1 MHISEHIVL
10 KQNSI
15 SDNCDNHSQMNACLI
30 EVLLIIILKK
40 ETKLGKGFKMTQEAR
55 QGRHAHSLISRL
67 VAGCAAM
74 ALSAVIAV
82 TTPSIGASAAELN
95 IYSHRQQFLLQPFL
109 DAFTAE
115 TGISTKVV
123 YASKGLA
130 QRLLAEG
137 EASPADVILTVDIAR
152 LSEYAD
158 LDLLAPVDSAV
169 LNANIPAKLRA
180 SDNRWFALST
190 RARLL
195 VTSKDRVAADA
206 ISDIEELAD
215 PMWEG
220 RVCTRK
226 GSHVYNRSLLASIIA
241 ANGED
246 VAEAWA
252 DALVGNMARR
262 AQGNDRAQAKGIFE
276 GQCDVAIMNHY
287 YYGKMLHGDKED
299 QRQWA
304 DSIRL
309 VFTNQDNRG
318 NHVNISG
325 GGVAKHSP
333 NRGNA
338 VRFLEFLTQPTAQQ
352 LYGEVNFEYP
362 VNPSVEPGGVLQGF
376 GEFKPDDLPIER
388 LAELA
393 PQAQVIIDRTG
404 W

>member
-1 MHISEHIVL
+1 MTKV
-10 KQNSI
+10 KSI
-15 SDNCDNHSQMNACLI
+15 NRTARMT
-30 EVLLIIILKK
+30 VKLLLRRVATSAI
-40 ETKLGKGFKMTQEAR
+40 GM
-55 QGRHAHSLISRL
+55 L
-67 VAGCAAM
+67 VGLTGIAT
-74 ALSAVIAV
+74 SAN
-82 TTPSIGASAAELN
+82 AAELN

-115 TGISTKVV
+115 TGITTNVV

-130 QRLLAEG
+130 QRLKAEG

-158 LDLLAPVDSAV
+158 LDLLSPVDSAV
-169 LNANIPAKLRA
+169 LNAAIPSELRA

-190 RARLL
+190 RARLV
-195 VTSKDRVAADA
+195 VTSKERVAADA
-206 ISDIEELAD
+206 ISNIEELAD
-215 PMWEG
+215 PQWEG

-241 ANGED
+241 ANGKD
-246 VAEAWA
+246 AAEAWA
-252 DALVGNMARR
+252 DGLVANMARR

-299 QRQWA
+299 HRAWA
-304 DSIRL
+304 NSIRL
-309 VFTNQDNRG
+309 VFTNQGGRG
-318 NHVNISG
+318 NHINISG
-325 GGVAKHSP
+325 GGVAKYSP
-333 NRGNA
+333 NRENA
-338 VRFLEFLTQPTAQQ
+338 VAFLEFLTGSLAQQ

-362 VNPSVEPGGVLQGF
+362 VNRSVAPGGVLQSF
-376 GEFKPDDLPIER
+376 GEFKPDALPIER

-393 PQAQVIIDRTG
+393 PQAQMIIDRTG

>member
-1 MHISEHIVL
+1 MTKV
-10 KQNSI
+10 KSI
-15 SDNCDNHSQMNACLI
+15 NRMARMTVNP
-30 EVLLIIILKK
+30 LLRRVA
-40 ETKLGKGFKMTQEAR
+40 TSVFSM
-55 QGRHAHSLISRL
+55 L
-67 VAGCAAM
+67 VGLTGIAA
-74 ALSAVIAV
+74 SAN
-82 TTPSIGASAAELN
+82 AAELN

-115 TGISTKVV
+115 TGITTNVV

-130 QRLLAEG
+130 QRLKAEG

-158 LDLLAPVDSAV
+158 LDLLSPVDSAV
-169 LNANIPAKLRA
+169 LNAAIPSELRA

-190 RARLL
+190 RARLV
-195 VTSKDRVAADA
+195 VTSKERVAADA
-206 ISDIEELAD
+206 ISNIEELAD
-215 PMWEG
+215 PQWEG

-241 ANGED
+241 ANGKD
-246 VAEAWA
+246 AAEAWA
-252 DALVGNMARR
+252 DGLVANMARR

-299 QRQWA
+299 HRAWA
-304 DSIRL
+304 NSIRL
-309 VFTNQDNRG
+309 VFTNQAGRG
-318 NHVNISG
+318 NHINISG
-325 GGVAKHSP
+325 GGVAKYSP
-333 NRGNA
+333 NRENA
-338 VRFLEFLTQPTAQQ
+338 VAFLEFLTGSLAQQ

-362 VNPSVEPGGVLQGF
+362 VNRSVAPGGVLQSF
-376 GEFKPDDLPIER
+376 GEFKPDALPIER

-393 PQAQVIIDRTG
+393 PQAQMIIDRTG

>member
-1 MHISEHIVL
+1 M
-10 KQNSI
+10 
-15 SDNCDNHSQMNACLI
+15 
-30 EVLLIIILKK
+30 
-40 ETKLGKGFKMTQEAR
+40 TKATSTNRTARMAVNPVIRRLATAVVGMVVGFTGIA
-55 QGRHAHSLISRL
+55 AS
-67 VAGCAAM
+67 AG
-74 ALSAVIAV
+74 
-82 TTPSIGASAAELN
+82 AAELN
-95 IYSHRQQFLLQPFL
+95 VYSHRQQFLLQPFL

-115 TGISTKVV
+115 TGIATNVV

-130 QRLLAEG
+130 QRLKAEG

-158 LDLLAPVDSAV
+158 LDLLSPVDSAV
-169 LNANIPAKLRA
+169 LNANIPAELRA

-190 RARLL
+190 RARLV
-195 VTSKDRVAADA
+195 VTSKERVAADA

-215 PMWEG
+215 PKWEG

-241 ANGED
+241 AKGED
-246 VAEAWA
+246 AAEAWA
-252 DALVGNMARR
+252 DGLVANMARR

-299 QRQWA
+299 HRAWA
-304 DSIRL
+304 NSIRL
-309 VFTNQDNRG
+309 VFTNQGGRG

-325 GGVAKHSP
+325 GGVARHSP
-333 NRGNA
+333 NRENA
-338 VRFLEFLTQPTAQQ
+338 IKFLEFLTQPVAQQ

-362 VNPSVEPGGVLQGF
+362 VNRSVAPGGVLQSF
-376 GEFKPDDLPIER
+376 GEFKSDALPIER

-393 PQAQVIIDRTG
+393 PQAQMIIDRTG

>member
-1 MHISEHIVL
+1 MTKV
-10 KQNSI
+10 KSI
-15 SDNCDNHSQMNACLI
+15 NRTARMT
-30 EVLLIIILKK
+30 VKLLLRRVA
-40 ETKLGKGFKMTQEAR
+40 T
-55 QGRHAHSLISRL
+55 SLISTL
-67 VAGCAAM
+67 VGLTGIAT
-74 ALSAVIAV
+74 SAN
-82 TTPSIGASAAELN
+82 AAELN

-115 TGISTKVV
+115 TGITTNVV

-130 QRLLAEG
+130 QRLKAEG

-158 LDLLAPVDSAV
+158 LDLLSPVDSAV
-169 LNANIPAKLRA
+169 LNAAIPSELRA

-190 RARLL
+190 RARLV
-195 VTSKDRVAADA
+195 VTSKERVAADA
-206 ISDIEELAD
+206 ISNIEELAD
-215 PMWEG
+215 PQWEG

-241 ANGED
+241 ANGKD
-246 VAEAWA
+246 AAEAWA
-252 DALVGNMARR
+252 DGLVANMARR

-299 QRQWA
+299 HRAWA
-304 DSIRL
+304 NSIRL
-309 VFTNQDNRG
+309 VFTNQGSRG
-318 NHVNISG
+318 NHINISG

-333 NRGNA
+333 NRENA
-338 VRFLEFLTQPTAQQ
+338 VAFLEFLTGSLAQQ

-362 VNPSVEPGGVLQGF
+362 VNRSVAPGGVLQSF
-376 GEFKPDDLPIER
+376 GEFKPDALPIER

-393 PQAQVIIDRTG
+393 PQAQMIIDRTG

>member
-1 MHISEHIVL
+1 MTKVRSINRTTRMTVNPLLRRVATSVIS
-10 KQNSI
+10 
-15 SDNCDNHSQMNACLI
+15 M
-30 EVLLIIILKK
+30 
-40 ETKLGKGFKMTQEAR
+40 
-55 QGRHAHSLISRL
+55 L
-67 VAGCAAM
+67 VALTGIAT
-74 ALSAVIAV
+74 SAN
-82 TTPSIGASAAELN
+82 AAELN

-115 TGISTKVV
+115 TGITTNVV

-130 QRLLAEG
+130 QRLKAEG

-158 LDLLAPVDSAV
+158 LDLLSPVDSAV
-169 LNANIPAKLRA
+169 LNAAIPSELRA

-190 RARLL
+190 RARLV
-195 VTSKDRVAADA
+195 VTSKERVAADA
-206 ISDIEELAD
+206 ISNIEELAD
-215 PMWEG
+215 PQWEG

-246 VAEAWA
+246 AAEAWA
-252 DALVGNMARR
+252 DGLVANMARR

-299 QRQWA
+299 HRAWA
-304 DSIRL
+304 NSIRL
-309 VFTNQDNRG
+309 VFTNQGGRG
-318 NHVNISG
+318 NHINISG
-325 GGVAKHSP
+325 GGVAKYSP
-333 NRGNA
+333 NRENA
-338 VRFLEFLTQPTAQQ
+338 VAFLEFLTGSLAQQ

-362 VNPSVEPGGVLQGF
+362 VNRSVAPGGVLQSF
-376 GEFKPDDLPIER
+376 GEFKPDALPIER

-393 PQAQVIIDRTG
+393 PQAQMIIDRTG

>member
-1 MHISEHIVL
+1 MAKV
-10 KQNSI
+10 KSI
-15 SDNCDNHSQMNACLI
+15 NRTARMTGN
-30 EVLLIIILKK
+30 LLLRRFATSVIC
-40 ETKLGKGFKMTQEAR
+40 M
-55 QGRHAHSLISRL
+55 L
-67 VAGCAAM
+67 VGLTGIAT
-74 ALSAVIAV
+74 SAN
-82 TTPSIGASAAELN
+82 AAELN

-115 TGISTKVV
+115 TGITTNVV

-130 QRLLAEG
+130 QRLKAEG

-158 LDLLAPVDSAV
+158 LDLLSPVDSAV
-169 LNANIPAKLRA
+169 LNAAIPSELRA
-180 SDNRWFALST
+180 SDNRWFAFST
-190 RARLL
+190 RARLV
-195 VTSKDRVAADA
+195 VTSKERVAADA
-206 ISDIEELAD
+206 ISNIEELAD
-215 PMWEG
+215 PQWEG

-241 ANGED
+241 ANGKD
-246 VAEAWA
+246 AAEAWA
-252 DALVGNMARR
+252 DGLVANMARR

-299 QRQWA
+299 HRAWA
-304 DSIRL
+304 NSIRL
-309 VFTNQDNRG
+309 VFTNQGSRG
-318 NHVNISG
+318 NHINISG

-333 NRGNA
+333 NRENA
-338 VRFLEFLTQPTAQQ
+338 VAFLEFLTGSLAQQ

-362 VNPSVEPGGVLQGF
+362 VNRSVAPGGVLQSF
-376 GEFKPDDLPIER
+376 GEFKPDALPIER

-393 PQAQVIIDRTG
+393 PQAQMIIDRTG